1 MHFFSSLLLFQKQTK
16 KQKNRK
22 QKNRGAGEEDKK
34 TRKKNREKHRAKKRS
49 VAEKKKKFA
58 ERREA
63 CLRGGK
69 EEKLLRSAPQRRAQ
83 TRETPANDNFL
94 QFFSSSVLLQFFFSS
109 SSSFK
114 KVRLYCLVYL
124 SFSLCFFRYRR
135 EMGNWRCLDQS
146 RGRSCPLHGFLS
158 LSHSD
163 WGDDFYARARDIC
176 IDTYIDSIRCV
187 RLILTNPL
195 LSSPSSSS
203 RAVLF
208 FLGSPAVSPLS
219 LSLSARRAYAR
230 AAGRYSEKAKFNP
243 FCFCRGT
250 KIVTFRHTDRVKKT
264 NNSLTSSARASVRS
278 LRKTTG
284 TISPRVLLSSSSP
297 ESSIFCS
304 SSSRARQ
311 TSRLGSFSLTRF
323 ARGRGERHLGIL
335 SLSLSLSLSRPNR
348 TNERT
353 NERAKEREREF
364 SL

>member
-1 MHFFSSLLLFQKQTK
+1 MLLLANFQRLFALT
-16 KQKNRK
+16 
-22 QKNRGAGEEDKK
+22 RG
-34 TRKKNREKHRAKKRS
+34 
-49 VAEKKKKFA
+49 
-58 ERREA
+58 
-63 CLRGGK
+63 
-69 EEKLLRSAPQRRAQ
+69 
-83 TRETPANDNFL
+83 
-94 QFFSSSVLLQFFFSS
+94 
-109 SSSFK
+109 
-114 KVRLYCLVYL
+114 
-124 SFSLCFFRYRR
+124 
-135 EMGNWRCLDQS
+135 RCLYD
-146 RGRSCPLHGFLS
+146 PF
-158 LSHSD
+158 
-163 WGDDFYARARDIC
+163 
-176 IDTYIDSIRCV
+176 V
-187 RLILTNPL
+187 
-195 LSSPSSSS
+195 
-203 RAVLF
+203 
-208 FLGSPAVSPLS
+208 
-219 LSLSARRAYAR
+219 
-230 AAGRYSEKAKFNP
+230 NP

-250 KIVTFRHTDRVKKT
+250 KIVTFRRTDRVKKT

>member
-1 MHFFSSLLLFQKQTK
+1 MFFSLS
-16 KQKNRK
+16 
-22 QKNRGAGEEDKK
+22 
-34 TRKKNREKHRAKKRS
+34 TRDGKLEVSRS
-49 VAEKKKKFA
+49 IARTF
-58 ERREA
+58 
-63 CLRGGK
+63 L
-69 EEKLLRSAPQRRAQ
+69 P
-83 TRETPANDNFL
+83 TPRI
-94 QFFSSSVLLQFFFSS
+94 S
-109 SSSFK
+109 
-114 KVRLYCLVYL
+114 
-124 SFSLCFFRYRR
+124 
-135 EMGNWRCLDQS
+135 
-146 RGRSCPLHGFLS
+146 LS
-158 LSHSD
+158 LSFRL
-163 WGDDFYARARDIC
+163 GRRLLRARARYMHRHIHRF
-176 IDTYIDSIRCV
+176 DSMRAFDFNKSALELSFLVVARGFVFSWVSCC
-187 RLILTNPL
+187 
-195 LSSPSSSS
+195 LSS
-203 RAVLF
+203 
-208 FLGSPAVSPLS
+208 LS